1 MGTESVKR
9 VGFRQISTELYKAL
23 IIADL
28 TRACYKV
35 ILVVIDF
42 TLGYNQRTE
51 AEISLST
58 FSGHTGLSRPAVIQ
72 ALRQLQ
78 ANNMICLLKK
88 GVNTHN
94 SSLYALNIDFET
106 WVTSKVHLTSSSKA
120 CLTSSNAKTLPDSS
134 KNFTSPSKV
143 ATSKPPLLKKTL
155 KENPL
160 KKTIPTT
167 TQTAP
172 SESAVI
178 TPPLPKN
185 SLEVSKP
192 PGYVTEG
199 DAKDNKLVPSNSFDK
214 GGAVKGAAVKPVKNI
229 FSRAK
234 PLTEWPGELL
244 DLGWAGDADALEYAI
259 RDIEYVLFETKGC
272 KDIKQPVELV
282 GVDPREVLQ
291 VRPGEQIIK
300 AIHRWFKAVQEAK
313 E

>member
-9 VGFRQISTELYKAL
+9 VGFRQISNELYKAL

-35 ILVVIDF
+35 ILVVIHF

-58 FSGHTGLSRPAVIQ
+58 FSGYTGLSRPAVIQ

-78 ANNMICLLKK
+78 ASNMICLLKK

-167 TQTAP
+167 TLTAP

-214 GGAVKGAAVKPVKNI
+214 GGAVKGAAVKPVKVFTGARRVI
-229 FSRAK
+229 D
-234 PLTEWPGELL
+234 WPREKLR
-244 DLGWAGDADALEYAI
+244 GDADAREDAY
-259 RDIEYVLFETKGC
+259 RDILFVLDYGNAPGRPEELLPGNLE
-272 KDIKQPVELV
+272 DILREPPDSESWEL
-282 GVDPREVLQ
+282 
-291 VRPGEQIIK
+291 
-300 AIHRWFKAVQEAK
+300 IHIWFCEAQE
-313 E
+313 